1 MPSTLVVRFA
11 KFRLG
16 IMYRITIECVYT
28 TIMNVDKEVKVVIQA
43 EMGMEVGE
51 AVGLKYRH
59 LLSLAY

>member
-16 IMYRITIECVYT
+16 IMYRIPYMECVYT
-28 TIMNVDKEVKVVIQA
+28 AIMNVNKEVKVVIQA

-51 AVGLKYRH
+51 AAG
-59 LLSLAY
+59 